1 MFNKGDHV
9 INSNN
14 GICKIHDIVTMN
26 TPNGSKE
33 YYLLIPLNEQSAKIY
48 IPLDS
53 AVQRIRYAMREEAA
67 IQLINS
73 IKDINE
79 TYIENEKER
88 EKVYKTAISS
98 CDPQKL
104 VGIIK
109 TLYLRRLE
117 REKSGKRNTVVDER
131 YFKLAENQLHSELS
145 FALHVEK
152 EQVVQ
157 MITQSILDK
166 T

>member
-1 MFNKGDHV
+1 MFNKGDYV
-9 INSNN
+9 VNSNN
-14 GICKIHDIVTMN
+14 GICKIDGIVTMN
-26 TPNGSKE
+26 TPNGNKE
-33 YYLLIPLNEQSAKIY
+33 YYLLIPLNEPSAKIY

-53 AVQRIRYAMREEAA
+53 AAERIRCAMNRDDAL
-67 IQLINS
+67 QLINS

-88 EKVYKTAISS
+88 EKVYKAAVSS

-145 FALHVEK
+145 FALQIEK
-152 EQVVQ
+152 EQVIQ
-157 MITQSILDK
+157 MITQSILE
-166 T
+166 

>member
-1 MFNKGDHV
+1 MFKSGDYV
-9 INSNN
+9 VNSNN
-14 GICKIHDIVTMN
+14 GICKIDDTVTMN
-26 TPNGSKE
+26 TPNGNKE
-33 YYLLIPLNEQSAKIY
+33 YYLLIPLNEPSAKIY

-53 AVQRIRYAMREEAA
+53 ASRRIRYAMNREAA
-67 IQLINS
+67 MQLINC
-73 IKDINE
+73 IKNINE
-79 TYIENEKER
+79 AYIENEKER
-88 EKVYKTAISS
+88 EKVYKAAISS

-145 FALHVEK
+145 FALQIEK

-157 MITQSILDK
+157 MITQSILE
-166 T
+166 

>member
-1 MFNKGDHV
+1 MFNKGDYV
-9 INSNN
+9 VNSNN
-14 GICKIHDIVTMN
+14 GICKIDGIVTMN
-26 TPNGSKE
+26 TSNGNKE
-33 YYLLIPLNEQSAKIY
+33 YYLLIPLNKPSAQIY
-48 IPLDS
+48 IPVDS
-53 AVQRIRYAMREEAA
+53 ATQRIRYAMNREEAT
-67 IQLINS
+67 QLINS

-88 EKVYKTAISS
+88 EKVYKAAVSS

-145 FALHVEK
+145 FALQIEK
-152 EQVVQ
+152 EQVIQ
-157 MITQSILDK
+157 MITQSILG
-166 T
+166 

>member
-9 INSNN
+9 VNSNN
-14 GICKIHDIVTMN
+14 GICKIDDIVMMN
-26 TPNGSKE
+26 TPNGNKE
-33 YYLLIPLNEQSAKIY
+33 YYLLIPLNEPSAKIY

-53 AVQRIRYAMREEAA
+53 ASQRIRYAMSREDAM
-67 IQLINS
+67 QLINS

-88 EKVYKTAISS
+88 EKIYKTAVSS

-117 REKSGKRNTVVDER
+117 REKSGRKNTVVDER
-131 YFKLAENQLHSELS
+131 YFKLVENQLHSELS
-145 FALHVEK
+145 FALQVEK

-157 MITQSILDK
+157 MITQSILE
-166 T
+166 